1 MNLKLMGLVLLVA
14 FATLLV
20 VAAQIDSSDND
31 AASPDAAAQ
40 NMLLAEETA
49 AAELVAGEQAT
60 GEELVA
66 GTNAEVPVEE
76 TKAVNAVEAVE
87 VVEEV
92 IVEDPKTAFI
102 EYILSQMSDEQK
114 EEYFAFQKKM
124 EDASEEERMQLIQE
138 KFLEAIERAQV
149 S

>member
-40 NMLLAEETA
+40 NMLLADETA
-49 AAELVAGEQAT
+49 TAELVAGELAT

-66 GTNAEVPVEE
+66 ETNAEVPVEE